1 MSRRRPEVDR
11 VRLIRRSFGVMEY
24 TRLGR
29 SGLSVSRLVL
39 GTMNFGPETSEDD
52 SHAIMDRAHEHGI
65 NFFDTANV
73 YGWKKGEGVTEQ
85 IIGGWFAGGG
95 LRREKTV
102 LATKYHGSMG
112 DWPNDD
118 RSSALNIRRACDA
131 SLKRLRTDYIDLYQM
146 HHVDRTTPWDEIWEA
161 FSVLRQQGKVL
172 YFGSSNFAG
181 WHLAQAQEAARSR
194 HFLGLVSEQ
203 SIYNLLTRWVEL
215 EVLPAAREYGLGV
228 IPWSPLQGGLLGGV
242 LRKQRE
248 GGASRSTSERSA
260 GGLAQHRDAI
270 EAYEKLCA
278 ELGEDPANVGL
289 AWLLAQ
295 PGVTGPIIGPR
306 TAGQLDG
313 ALRAL
318 ELKLDGPTLARL
330 DELFPSPFPNG
341 AKPAPEAYAW

>member
-1 MSRRRPEVDR
+1 
-11 VRLIRRSFGVMEY
+11 MEY
-24 TRLGR
+24 TQLGR

-39 GTMNFGPETSEDD
+39 GTMNFGPETSEPD

-85 IIGGWFAGGG
+85 IIGRWFEQGGG
-95 LRREKTV
+95 RREKTV
-102 LATKYHGSMG
+102 VATKLYGSMS
-112 DWPNDD
+112 DWPNDTFL
-118 RSSALNIRRACDA
+118 SALNIRRAVEG
-131 SLKRLRTDYIDLYQM
+131 SLTRMRTDYIDLYQM
-146 HHVDRTTPWDEIWEA
+146 HHVDRNTPWEEIWEA

-181 WHLAQAQEAARSR
+181 WHIAQAQEAARSR

-215 EVLPAAREYGLGV
+215 EVLPAARHYGLGV
-228 IPWSPLQGGLLGGV
+228 IPWSPLHGGLLGGV

-248 GGASRSTSERSA
+248 GTGSRGTSGRSGEA
-260 GGLAQHRDAI
+260 LAKHKDTI

-278 ELGEDPANVGL
+278 DLGEDPADVGL
-289 AWLLAQ
+289 AWLLHQ
-295 PGVTGPIIGPR
+295 EGVTGPIIGPR
-306 TAGQLDG
+306 TAEQLDG
-313 ALRAL
+313 SLRAL
-318 ELKLDGPTLARL
+318 EITLDEATLTRL
-330 DELFPSPFPNG
+330 DELFPAPGPNG